1 MLARVA
7 FHGQADVNG
16 LLEADDRRFKEELG
30 RVVDLDVWEAAK
42 GVALERLRAART
54 ALAQA
59 EREQQARC
67 PLVLATECG
76 H

>member
-1 MLARVA
+1 M
-7 FHGQADVNG
+7 
-16 LLEADDRRFKEELG
+16 
-30 RVVDLDVWEAAK
+30 VDLDVWEAAK

-67 PLVLATECG
+67 PRVPAKAPCD